1 MLGINSN
8 EDIKNFV
15 EKYFKKI
22 GIEKYTYHQINIFIK
37 LFISQYNKF
46 KGKLTFISNGKDVT
60 EKCIEDFSK
69 SSKYFTKSG
78 FAKLLTETSNN
89 DDDDD
94 KDYIDKLS
102 EIYNN
107 ELKDMEFPDPL
118 IFIIKEKK
126 DIS

>member
-1 MLGINSN
+1 MPPFNFSEKMIKIFNRMLGINSN

-46 KGKLTFISNGKDVT
+46 KGKLTFLNNGKDVT

-89 DDDDD
+89 AGDNN
-94 KDYIDKLS
+94 KDYIDKLQK
-102 EIYNN
+102 Y
-107 ELKDMEFPDPL
+107 
-118 IFIIKEKK
+118 IIMN
-126 DIS
+126 